1 MGKRKFNRSRC
12 TTMVRTETQIDVF
25 GMKITLVGKHA
36 YEWEVVIE
44 EENNI
49 KIISFSSRRQARSEF
64 NKRLGKQK

>member
-49 KIISFSSRRQARSEF
+49 KIISFSSRRQARKEF
-64 NKRLGKQK
+64 RKRLGK

>member
-1 MGKRKFNRSRC
+1 MGRKKYNKNNC
-12 TTMVRTETQIDVF
+12 TTSVRTSTQIDVF

-49 KIISFSSRRQARSEF
+49 KIISFSSRRQAKSEF
-64 NKRLGKQK
+64 NKRLGK